1 MFIDEFVYI
10 KLQVGLIGEESKIYT
25 QEGSTKSDWTTI
37 ESSLNQPLIWY
48 KVTDICQYVDLNLKM
63 NPILMNT
70 VLNIM
75 QTTFDAPSGTDP
87 VALNLAS
94 MGKGEAWVNGESI
107 GRYWVSFKTP
117 TGQPSQSL

>member
-1 MFIDEFVYI
+1 MFLYAD
-10 KLQVGLIGEESKIYT
+10 LDL
-25 QEGSTKSDWTTI
+25 
-37 ESSLNQPLIWY
+37 
-48 KVTDICQYVDLNLKM
+48 KV
-63 NPILMNT
+63 NPVLMNI
-70 VLNIM
+70 VLDIM

-117 TGQPSQSL
+117 MGQPSQSL